1 MRSAERHRNKNAL
14 LRDRICK
21 LAALVDHYFSAYRE
35 TAALLER
42 RDRQLADLRSRLDSR
57 PVALPVLRDH

>member
-1 MRSAERHRNKNAL
+1 MRSAKRHRSENTL
-14 LRDRICK
+14 LRDRIAN

-42 RDRQLADLRSRLDSR
+42 RSRELADLRSRLDSR
-57 PVALPVLRDH
+57 PIALPVLHDH